1 MKTKSEKFVEN
12 FFKKKLGKKGFL
24 EIKKKQLI
32 NDGIIDSLDIV
43 ILSVK
48 IKKFF
53 KISIEPNN
61 ESNFKIFNSYEKL
74 ISKIKNAK

>member
-1 MKTKSEKFVEN
+1 MKTDPEKFIEN
-12 FFKKKLGKKGFL
+12 FFKKKVGKKNFIN
-24 EIKKKQLI
+24 IKKKNLI

-48 IKKFF
+48 LKKLF

-61 ESNFKIFNSYEKL
+61 DINLKIFNSYEKL
-74 ISKIKNAK
+74 INKVKNEK